1 MGFISSRR
9 RVNCKRLM
17 RNNSLKINLYI
28 VATASSKWIGDNDEE
43 APAEIIQRPQSI
55 IYFSMLVST

>member
-1 MGFISSRR
+1 
-9 RVNCKRLM
+9 M